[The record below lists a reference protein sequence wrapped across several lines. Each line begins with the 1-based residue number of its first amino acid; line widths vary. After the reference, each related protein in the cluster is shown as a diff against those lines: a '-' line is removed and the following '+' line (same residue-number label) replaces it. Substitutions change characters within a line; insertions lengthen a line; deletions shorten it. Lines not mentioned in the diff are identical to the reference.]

1 MSTEAAPLSSRFP
14 LVQPDAMTPEQVT
27 LYEEITAP
35 PRADGPFRIL
45 NDDGSLAGPFN
56 ALLQSPAIGH
66 AVQTLGTAIRFG
78 GKLPGRTRELVIC
91 FVAVALDAGYEWY
104 AHSRVALT
112 AGITPQELDQI
123 RAGAVPDDASDVDTA
138 ALLLARGLIAEARI
152 TDQLHARALEHLGHG
167 GITELTI
174 LVGYYRTL
182 AGLLAVADV
191 PLPSDAIPMERR
203 EHR

>member
-1 MSTEAAPLSSRFP
+1 MSSRFP
-14 LVQPDAMTPEQVT
+14 LMPPDAMTPEQVT

-35 PRADGPFRIL
+35 PRTDGPFRIL

-66 AVQTLGTAIRFG
+66 AVQALGTAIRFG

-91 FVAVALDAGYEWY
+91 CVAVALDAGYEWY

-112 AGITPQELDQI
+112 AGITPEELDQI

-138 ALLLARGLIAEARI
+138 ALLLARGLIAEVRI
-152 TDQLHARALEHLGHG
+152 TDQLHARALEHLGHE

-191 PLPSDAIPMERR
+191 PLPSDATPMERR